1 VNLIRSRRQGHKAED
16 KFEIPESDRIG
27 SPLLRP
33 GLRLPHH
40 RSTTRHLASLYPC
53 QIDPGLGAA
62 GVLMGTDLDT
72 SAPFHFDPFE
82 LYSRGVITSPNMV
95 ILGLVGRGKSTVVKT
110 LLYRSLGLLASPGG
124 QPRFAAIADPKG
136 EYEPLAKALGMTHLR
151 LATGGST
158 RLNPLDPGPAHGT
171 LSDLVSRRTHMVT
184 ALAAGILERPLHQIE
199 DSAIGWTI
207 EDITRDWDERPT
219 LADVISLLTDPT
231 ESMVTRSGTSQR
243 ALLQDCR
250 DVRLAL
256 ERLVTGP
263 LKGMFDGKSTENI
276 DWKGRGVVIDL
287 SGVTNTKEQPLVMIA
302 ATGWLQ
308 QLLAIPESDTVPRR
322 YQVLEEIWA
331 LLGNPHVAR
340 YYQACQKL
348 SRTYGVANIAVA
360 HRLED
365 LTAQTDDGTAA
376 AKIGAGLI
384 ADTQT
389 AVIFGLPPTQARQAG
404 DAFGLPS
411 GATARLES
419 LGRGEALWRVGDT
432 LTAVSHVLG
441 DKERILTET
450 DQNVGST

>member
-1 VNLIRSRRQGHKAED
+1 VKSLTKRGQASTD
-16 KFEIPESDRIG
+16 EIPLDERIG

-33 GLRLPHH
+33 GLRIPHH
-40 RSTTRHLASLYPC
+40 RSTTRHLASMYPC
-53 QIDPGLGAA
+53 QVDPGLGPH
-62 GVLMGTDLDT
+62 GVLMGTDLET
-72 SAPFHFDPFE
+72 GSPFHYDPFE
-82 LYSRGVITSPNMV
+82 LYTQGVITSPNMV

-136 EYEPLAKALGMTHLR
+136 EYLPLATALGMSHLR
-151 LATGGST
+151 LATGGTT
-158 RLNPLDPGPAHGT
+158 RLNPLDPGPIVGNIN
-171 LSDLVSRRTHMVT
+171 DLISRRTQMIT

-199 DSAIGWTI
+199 DSTLGWAIETVTHEWKHA
-207 EDITRDWDERPT
+207 PT
-219 LADVISLLTDPT
+219 LADIIRLLGEPTD
-231 ESMVTRSGTSQR
+231 EMITRSGTSR
-243 ALLQDCR
+243 RGLLQDCR
-250 DVRLAL
+250 DPRLAL

-263 LKGMFDGKSTENI
+263 LKGMFDGESTVNV

-308 QLLAIPESDTVPRR
+308 QLLATPESDTVPRR

-389 AVIFGLPPTQARQAG
+389 AVLFGLPPAQAHEAG
-404 DAFGLPS
+404 EVFGLSS
-411 GATARLES
+411 GATARLAT
-419 LGRGEALWRVGDT
+419 LGRGEALWKVDDT
-432 LTAVSHVLG
+432 IAAIGHVLSRA
-441 DKERILTET
+441 ERRLSDT
-450 DQNVGST
+450 DTNMKSTA